1 MAGLLTSP
9 SARAFSK
16 ETRPS
21 MAKNA
26 ALIRMT
32 QLRAQSRNHTG
43 FPFELAG
50 ETSGRSTIIRC
61 KVTLFDGYMQISM
74 EKWMEMSTFAKCFWY
89 EC

>member
-16 ETRPS
+16 EARPS

-43 FPFELAG
+43 FPFELAR
-50 ETSGRSTIIRC
+50 ETPGQSTIIRC
-61 KVTLFDGYMQISM
+61 KDTYFGSDKQMAAW
-74 EKWMEMSTFAKCFWY
+74 KWMEMSIFAKWF
-89 EC
+89 

>member
-32 QLRAQSRNHTG
+32 QLRAQSRNYTG
-43 FPFELAG
+43 FPIKFAR
-50 ETSGRSTIIRC
+50 ETSGQSTIIRH
-61 KVTLFDGYMQISM
+61 KGTKTVLFDKEHASLL
-74 EKWMEMSTFAKCFWY
+74 AKCF
-89 EC
+89 

>member
-9 SARAFSK
+9 SACAFSK
-16 ETRPS
+16 ERVLQWL
-21 MAKNA
+21 KIA

-50 ETSGRSTIIRC
+50 EPPGRSTIIRHKGTK
-61 KVTLFDGYMQISM
+61 KVLFDKEQASLL
-74 EKWMEMSTFAKCFWY
+74 EKCH
-89 EC
+89 

>member
-61 KVTLFDGYMQISM
+61 KDTYFDDDIQLTAW
-74 EKWMEMSTFAKCFWY
+74 KWVEMSIFAKWF
-89 EC
+89 

>member
-16 ETRPS
+16 EHVLQWL
-21 MAKNA
+21 KNA
-26 ALIRMT
+26 ALIRIT

-61 KVTLFDGYMQISM
+61 KDTYFGSDIQMTAWNWV
-74 EKWMEMSTFAKCFWY
+74 EMSIFAKWF
-89 EC
+89 